1 MCSNVRRTLSLSMS
15 EFESVDA
22 IRDLRRTIDKLKF
35 VGHSTH
41 ITPPE
46 DEICIQ
52 TNKLEPIQIVTG

>member
-1 MCSNVRRTLSLSMS
+1 MS

-46 DEICIQ
+46 DEIYIQ
-52 TNKLEPIQIVTG
+52 TNKLEPVQIVTG